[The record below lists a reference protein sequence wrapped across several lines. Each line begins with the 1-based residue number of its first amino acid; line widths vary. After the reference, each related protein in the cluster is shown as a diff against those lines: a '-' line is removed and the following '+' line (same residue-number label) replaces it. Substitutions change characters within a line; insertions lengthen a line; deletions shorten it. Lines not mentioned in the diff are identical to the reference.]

1 METILIILA
10 IVWIVIPIL
19 AKNKQKQATEQAE
32 RERVARQRA
41 ALAAAEKQAELKR
54 AAQPIRTTP
63 LAPTGRPSQTGFQP
77 SGDGIGSEEGTAG
90 AVLEGELPH
99 AVKAGLRESKS
110 SLRELNVSISHV
122 VTASSESG
130 HTHQETSATGIQPPC
145 PPGKT
150 PIDRVQTPAPAA
162 DSAFVWNPED
172 ARSGLVM
179 AEILG
184 PCLALRD

>member
-41 ALAAAEKQAELKR
+41 ALAAAEKQAESSVPR
-54 AAQPIRTTP
+54 SRSARRRSR
-63 LAPTGRPSQTGFQP
+63 RPSALRRP
-77 SGDGIGSEEGTAG
+77 VSAVRRRDRIGGRHWG

-99 AVKAGLRESKS
+99 DVKAGLRESKS

-162 DSAFVWNPED
+162 A
-172 ARSGLVM
+172 ARSSGIRKTR
-179 AEILG
+179 A
-184 PCLALRD
+184 AARDGRNPRPLPRAAD